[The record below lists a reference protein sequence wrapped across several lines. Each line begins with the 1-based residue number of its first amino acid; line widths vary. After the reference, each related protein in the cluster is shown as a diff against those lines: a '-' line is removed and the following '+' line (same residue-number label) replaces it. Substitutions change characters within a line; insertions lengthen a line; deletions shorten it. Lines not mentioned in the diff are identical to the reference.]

1 MMPTAFAQTTSSQM
15 TAWLYRSDADTSG
28 LPLTLYMDGHKLAT
42 VSKGQFFGVHVPV
55 GSHAFNWTATGA
67 GQVVV
72 PISRDTEHAY
82 LEVKFASTQ
91 PFLVITPVSV
101 DKAMAVM
108 GDLKPVEATMVFD
121 QGVIVPA
128 QAFAA
133 QATAEMAKALPPPPE
148 SAPPQHELITSSAAN
163 PESAAASVP
172 SINPAANLA
181 RIHKIYVDQLGKEEG
196 SELVREKIRV
206 GLIKSGRFSVVE
218 HPEAADAI
226 MTGAAGV
233 GQGYQSS
240 VSTNVVN
247 GGISGGGSTA
257 YSGHGVLRLVDP
269 KTEESVWIF
278 EYKRGFMRDGSVS
291 SRAAEQV
298 VEKLMKD
305 VMPPKKGKR

>member
-1 MMPTAFAQTTSSQM
+1 M

-28 LPLTLYMDGHKLAT
+28 LLLTLYMDGHKLAT

-55 GSHAFNWTATGA
+55 GLHAFNWTANGA

-72 PISRDTEHAY
+72 PIGRDTEQAY

-91 PFLVITPVSV
+91 PFPVITPVSV

-108 GDLKPVEATMVFD
+108 SDLKPVETTMVFD

-133 QATAEMAKALPPPPE
+133 QPKAEMVKAPPPPPE
-148 SAPPQHELITSSAAN
+148 NAPPQHELITPSAAN
-163 PESAAASVP
+163 SESAAAPVP

-181 RIHKIYVDQLGKEEG
+181 RIHKIYVDQLGKGEG
-196 SELVREKIRV
+196 SELLREKIRV

-218 HPEAADAI
+218 RPEAADAI
-226 MTGAAGV
+226 MTGAAGGV
-233 GQGYQSS
+233 SQGYHSS

-247 GGISGGGSTA
+247 GGISGGGSTT

-278 EYKRGFMRDGSVS
+278 EYKRGLMSGGSVS
-291 SRAAEQV
+291 SRVAEQV

-305 VMPPKKGKR
+305 VMPSKKGKR